1 MLEGYKRKYNIHNGV
16 GYVYEFENGYGA
28 SVVSH
33 DVSYGGDRGLYEIAV
48 LDSKGDLCYDTPIT
62 DDVVGYAGKTT
73 VYETLNRI
81 KSLRVVETT

>member
-33 DVSYGGDRGLYEIAV
+33 DVSHGGDRGLYEIAV
-48 LDSKGDLCYDTPIT
+48 LDSNGDLCYDTPIT
-62 DDVVGYAGKTT
+62 DDVVGYAGVQT
-73 VYETLNRI
+73 VYETLDRI
-81 KSLRVVETT
+81 KSL